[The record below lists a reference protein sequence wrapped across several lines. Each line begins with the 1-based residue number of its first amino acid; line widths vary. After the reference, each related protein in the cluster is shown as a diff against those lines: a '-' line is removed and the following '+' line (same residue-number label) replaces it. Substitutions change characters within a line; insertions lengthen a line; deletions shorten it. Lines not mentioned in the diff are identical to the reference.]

1 MPMLYSILKK
11 VYGAGGIVEVLSIG
25 GWKALITDLSSTNKE
40 FSEYEPNDLLSIY
53 VRHLI

>member
-1 MPMLYSILKK
+1 MLYTVLKK

-40 FSEYEPNDLLSIY
+40 FSEYEPNNLLSIY